1 MYPCQKVPVTHYGG
15 LFCSM
20 VWSWTSAAS
29 CWQNNT
35 TQFSEKFWKQ
45 LKIKLCYFV
54 NRWRYLSNFKPS
66 SKKDLRNVSLV
77 PVGKEKTTMN
87 FLFALMCRCL
97 KLQKSLFLQLLIT
110 KFGIMMGTARD
121 ETDLFSSISSIFIN
135 SIWLDLLW
143 RSDVLD
149 TLLDLSSS
157 SRPIVFSRWFCHR
170 WLPSM
175 STYS

>member
-1 MYPCQKVPVTHYGG
+1 M
-15 LFCSM
+15 
-20 VWSWTSAAS
+20 
-29 CWQNNT
+29 
-35 TQFSEKFWKQ
+35 
-45 LKIKLCYFV
+45 
-54 NRWRYLSNFKPS
+54 SNFKPS

-121 ETDLFSSISSIFIN
+121 ETDLFSSISSILIN
-135 SIWLDLLW
+135 SIWLDWPWFRLDWLWLLALEWALSLISW
-143 RSDVLD
+143 REN
-149 TLLDLSSS
+149 SSS
-157 SRPIVFSRWFCHR
+157 SWIFDDFNIHPEGMPLSE
-170 WLPSM
+170 